1 MQPSVS
7 PYLLV
12 ISTCPDRDSA
22 RRIAAAL
29 VRARLAACVNV
40 LDGVTSVYQW
50 QERLHED
57 AECVLLIK
65 TRREHFAALQTQVL
79 ELHPYELPELVAVP
93 LDAGL
98 PGYLKWIDDTVLPT
112 G

>member
-1 MQPSVS
+1 
-7 PYLLV
+7 
-12 ISTCPDRDSA
+12 
-22 RRIAAAL
+22 
-29 VRARLAACVNV
+29 V

-65 TRREHFAALQTQVL
+65 TRREHFAALQAQVL

-112 G
+112 C

>member
-1 MQPSVS
+1 MQPVIS

-12 ISTCPDRDSA
+12 FSTCPDRDTA

-29 VRARLAACVNV
+29 VRARVAACVNIV
-40 LDGVTSVYQW
+40 DGVTSLYQW
-50 QERLHED
+50 QGQLHED

-65 TRREHFAALQTQVL
+65 TRREHFAALQAQVL
-79 ELHPYELPELVAVP
+79 ALHPYELPELVAVP

-112 G
+112 D